1 MSNIPFSYRTPTC
14 ATRHEENRPALYAA
28 VYIKGEEES
37 RALLCEECA
46 GKKAALRSPYL
57 TLRRL
62 TSSSH
67 VSRTGKPLCTR
78 CRKLATHEGGY
89 HRSFEQPA
97 YLFLCAEHAQTHTDA
112 LPLAEL
118 QAALWELGIKAV
130 PRTLQAR
137 LAEMGATCPYEACQ
151 DALWVRYPET
161 FGWSKLYYYV
171 DSEMARAEAEQRA
184 VPEAFQRFMDGLLTG
199 DL

>member
-1 MSNIPFSYRTPTC
+1 MNIPLSQRRPTC
-14 ATRHEENRPALYAA
+14 ANRHEEKRPALYSAT
-28 VYIKGEEES
+28 YIKGEEES
-37 RALLCEECA
+37 RGLLCEECA
-46 GKKAALRSPYL
+46 CKKAALKSPYL

-62 TSSSH
+62 VPGSK

-89 HRSFEQPA
+89 YRSFEQPA
-97 YLFLCAEHAQTHTDA
+97 YLFLCAEHAQTHADA

-118 QAALWELGIKAV
+118 QAALWELGAKAV

-137 LAEMGATCPYEACQ
+137 LAEMGVTCTYEAVQ
-151 DALWVRYPET
+151 DALWVRRPET
-161 FGWSKLYYYV
+161 FGWSHLYHYV
-171 DSEMARAEAEQRA
+171 DSEMARAEAAQRA
-184 VPEAFQRFMDGLLTG
+184 VSPEFQRKMDGLLTG